1 MFSDIITSVC
11 YSVMKAYQPMKP
23 CFKTS
28 LHKLIYCLFQLTHV
42 EMVISHVLIRR
53 NASKQAG
60 CVTVT
65 RTVATEVTKSH
76 STVTGADGVSSKLLI
91 FVTKVSL
98 YFTVSHP
105 VHVMTLPI
113 FRYTFVIIK

>member
-1 MFSDIITSVC
+1 MFSSVATDFG
-11 YSVMKAYQPMKP
+11 SWTT
-23 CFKTS
+23 CFQTS
-28 LHKLIYCLFQLTHV
+28 LHELRYCLFQLTHV
-42 EMVISHVLIRR
+42 EMVISRVLIRR